1 MSGVSRTAGARLRKT
16 FKYPDDSDS
25 DLDAHSRAELDEQEQ
40 EALIRNLAAQN
51 AVRNA
56 QFHHALRFLPLLA
69 SAAYVL
75 PLFYSSS
82 SGGARRALVPSLLS
96 LTSLVATCF
105 LAHQLPVQVTGFAFL
120 DDLCAR
126 DSTSSASKIA
136 GNRRAVR
143 TGFLRRG
150 EPGGLAGESPLE
162 RYLPY
167 LNVALGVLAAVGG
180 TLGPA
185 RGGGVWWLDGVLAG
199 LPLGVLAVVV
209 GAKMMMAGVD
219 PETELSALK
228 YDYKGA

>member
-16 FKYPDDSDS
+16 FQYPDDSDS
-25 DLDAHSRAELDEQEQ
+25 DPDAHSRAELDEQEQ
-40 EALIRNLAAQN
+40 EALIRDLAAQN

-56 QFHHALRFLPLLA
+56 QFHHALRLLPLLA

-82 SGGARRALVPSLLS
+82 SGGARRAIVPSLLS
-96 LTSLVATCF
+96 LISLVATSF
-105 LAHQLPVQVTGFAFL
+105 LVHRLPVQVTGFAFL

-126 DSTSSASKIA
+126 DSTSSTSEIA

-143 TGFLRRG
+143 RGFLRRG
-150 EPGGLAGESPLE
+150 EPGLTGESPLE
-162 RYLPY
+162 RYLPF
-167 LNVALGVLAAVGG
+167 LNVALGVLAALGG

-199 LPLGVLAVVV
+199 LPLGILAVVV